1 MDFRNL
7 LYPILD
13 FDFCNA
19 HNIPLHSLISTW
31 ELHPKAISFF
41 QLRAKSLSPSD
52 YKNLYFSTQ
61 KKTNLP
67 IIINDHLEIALE
79 CNAFGIHIGKEDYE
93 KISMTLKQELQ
104 DSKMLKG
111 TSSHSKDDIDSL
123 EDFWDYTGIGPLFPT
138 SSKISSYPPIGLEN
152 LICLTKISKIPLVP
166 IGGINISH
174 IYELTKI
181 PNVVP
186 ASISLFSNLE
196 LFPKIVSI
204 WHKNR
209 A

>member
-13 FDFCNA
+13 FDFCYAQNV
-19 HNIPLHSLISTW
+19 PLHSLISVW
-31 ELHPKAISFF
+31 ELYPKVISFF

-52 YKNLYFSTQ
+52 YKNLFLSTQ
-61 KKTNLP
+61 KKSNLP
-67 IIINDHLEIALE
+67 IIINDHLDIALE
-79 CNAFGIHIGKEDYE
+79 CNAFGIHIGKEDYQNLH
-93 KISMTLKQELQ
+93 TNLKRELKN
-104 DSKMLKG
+104 SNLLKG
-111 TSSHSKDDIDSL
+111 TSSHSKDDIESL
-123 EDFWDYTGIGPLFPT
+123 EDFWDYSGIGPLFPT
-138 SSKISSYPPIGLEN
+138 SSKISHYPPIGIEN
-152 LICLTKISKIPLVP
+152 LHCLTKISKIPLVP

-174 IYELTKI
+174 LYELTKI

-186 ASISLFSNLE
+186 ASISLFSKIE

-204 WHKNR
+204 WHKNI

>member
-19 HNIPLHSLISTW
+19 HNIPFHTLISAW
-31 ELHPKAISFF
+31 ELYPRAISFF
-41 QLRAKSLSPSD
+41 QLRAKSLSTSD
-52 YKNLYFSTQ
+52 YKNLYLSA
-61 KKTNLP
+61 KNKSSLP
-67 IIINDHLEIALE
+67 IIINDHLDIALE

-93 KISMTLKQELQ
+93 NLNKSLKQELQ
-104 DSKMLKG
+104 DSSMLKG
-111 TSSHSKDDIDSL
+111 TSSHSQNDIECL

-138 SSKISSYPPIGLEN
+138 SSKISSYPPIGIEN
-152 LICLTKISKIPLVP
+152 LLCLTKISKIPLVP

-186 ASISLFSNLE
+186 ASISLFSNIE

>member
-19 HNIPLHSLISTW
+19 HNIPFNTLISAW
-31 ELHPKAISFF
+31 ELYPRAISFF

-52 YKNLYFSTQ
+52 YKNLYLSV
-61 KKTNLP
+61 KKKSSLP
-67 IIINDHLEIALE
+67 IIINDHLDIALD

-93 KISMTLKQELQ
+93 KLNKSLKQELQ
-104 DSKMLKG
+104 DSSMLKG
-111 TSSHSKDDIDSL
+111 TSSHSQNDIECL

-138 SSKISSYPPIGLEN
+138 SSKFSSYPPIGIEN
-152 LICLTKISKIPLVP
+152 LLCLTKISKIPLVP

-186 ASISLFSNLE
+186 ASISLFSNIE

-204 WHKNR
+204 WHKNM